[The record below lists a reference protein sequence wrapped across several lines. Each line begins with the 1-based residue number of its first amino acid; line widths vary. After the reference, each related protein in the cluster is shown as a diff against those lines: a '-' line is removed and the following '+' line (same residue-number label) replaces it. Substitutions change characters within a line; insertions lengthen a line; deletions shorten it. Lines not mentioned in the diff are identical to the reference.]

1 MISVANDMNEQELI
15 QKSIEGDEKAFT
27 ELMTAHQ
34 GMVFRHC
41 LSVVHDQEIAE
52 DLTQETF
59 VNAYQH
65 LKAFRMEARFST
77 WLWRISH
84 NLSLNHLK
92 KQHGVEQEF
101 REELLPRRF
110 LAPEVVDDERM
121 PKIRAAMELLS
132 HKHRLVLEMYDLQ
145 HIPQK
150 QIAAELDI
158 SYGTVRSRIHYAR
171 QKIRKLLG
179 EA

>member
-1 MISVANDMNEQELI
+1 MDEQELI
-15 QKSIEGDEKAFT
+15 QKSIEGNEKAFA
-27 ELMTAHQ
+27 ELMTAHK

-59 VNAYQH
+59 VHAYQH
-65 LKAFRMEARFST
+65 LSTFRMEARFST
-77 WLWRISH
+77 WLWRISR

-101 REELLPRRF
+101 REELLPPQF
-110 LAPEVVDDERM
+110 LAPEEVSDERM
-121 PKIRAAMELLS
+121 VKIREAIEQLPF
-132 HKHRLVLEMYDLQ
+132 KHRVVFEMYDLQ
-145 HIPQK
+145 RIPQK
-150 QIAAELDI
+150 QIAAELGI

>member
-1 MISVANDMNEQELI
+1 MDERELI
-15 QKSIEGDEKAFT
+15 QKSIEGDETAFT
-27 ELMTAHQ
+27 ELMTVHK

-59 VNAYQH
+59 VHAYQH
-65 LKAFRMEARFST
+65 LTGFRMEARFST

-101 REELLPRRF
+101 REELLLPPRF
-110 LAPEVVDDERM
+110 LAPEEAGEERIL
-121 PKIRAAMELLS
+121 KIREAMKFLS
-132 HKHRLVLEMYDLQ
+132 IKHRIVFEMYDLQ

-150 QIAAELDI
+150 QIAAELGI

-171 QKIRKLLG
+171 QKIRKLLE